1 FGLDVEEIARRAET
15 PELAVRPQGG
25 RSVGDDDMHLAERL
39 QAADQFFP
47 ALGVKLHGP
56 VVGKGPNN
64 LDLRHPE
71 LPSQEHGHLVRVFP
85 DGCLDSFSRVHEV
98 ILASVATAN
107 LPGSRLV
114 Y

>member
-1 FGLDVEEIARRAET
+1 
-15 PELAVRPQGG
+15 
-25 RSVGDDDMHLAERL
+25 MHLAKRL
-39 QAADQFFP
+39 QAADQVLP

-64 LDLRHPE
+64 LDLRHPK
-71 LPSQEHGHLVRVFP
+71 LTGQEHGHLVRVFS

-98 ILASVATAN
+98 ILASGSTVN